1 MLGKMRALI
10 VDDEPL
16 ARRVL
21 REEMEAMAGV
31 EVAGEAEDGQ
41 SALVQIATL
50 QPDVVFLDIQ
60 MPGMSGFDVVRSFGG
75 GAQMPVIIFVTAFDQ
90 HAIQAFEEGAID
102 YLLKPVS
109 QQRLEKALEKARKLA
124 RNEAENAET
133 VARLQEVAKPEEA
146 QAGQAGGKKQ
156 RRIVGKH
163 GREYYLLNAE
173 EVLAFQAEG
182 ELVWIITH
190 KQRLLATQ
198 SLRAIQEKLVGM
210 NFQRVHRNALV
221 NLDHVRK
228 MSALSSQRWLLTL
241 SNNQEFT
248 VSKRQAG
255 AVEGV
260 LNW

>member
-1 MLGKMRALI
+1 MLGRMRALI

-21 REEMEAMAGV
+21 REEMEAMPGV

-41 SALVQIATL
+41 GALAQIATL
-50 QPDVVFLDIQ
+50 HPDVVFLDIQ
-60 MPGMSGFDVVRSFGG
+60 MPGMSGFDVVRAFRGG
-75 GAQMPVIIFVTAFDQ
+75 EQMPVFIFVTAFNQ

-109 QQRLEKALEKARKLA
+109 QQRLEKAVEKARKLA
-124 RNEAENAET
+124 RNVAENAET

-146 QAGQAGGKKQ
+146 AGKKS

-163 GREYYLLNAE
+163 GKEYYLLNAE

-182 ELVWIITH
+182 ELVWIVTQKH
-190 KQRLLATQ
+190 RLLATQ

-241 SNNQEFT
+241 SNNQEFI

-255 AVEGV
+255 SVEGV
-260 LNW
+260 LHW